1 MLGEVCGGGKGI
13 SSGWVRLT
21 DWKMQCSFV
30 HVGVCVCAMRM
41 CLCVLDLLVGMG
53 SCGKYPR
60 ALHHMSKNMFAFFCS
75 WMLRA
80 LGVGY
85 FS

>member
-1 MLGEVCGGGKGI
+1 MGGEGDIIGLGEVD
-13 SSGWVRLT
+13 RLE
-21 DWKMQCSFV
+21 MQCSFV

-60 ALHHMSKNMFAFFCS
+60 ALHQMSKNMFAFSVRGC
-75 WMLRA
+75 
-80 LGVGY
+80 
-85 FS
+85 